1 MWYYIIEVC
10 LQFISYQVVLSF
22 IEVKWGVVNV
32 YVIKYFSTVPV
43 FFALSQENFMEASL
57 RSS

>member
-43 FFALSQENFMEASL
+43 YFALSQENFMEASL